1 MGTRSTPCSSS
12 SRSYTRAVLDRL
24 VTRFIIGLAGVLSI
38 TAAFALGHWVGRNN
52 VSSRLEE
59 FSLLKEVEEHIADS
73 SLRKVS
79 HDELFDGALRGMVR
93 AVDDPYSEYLD
104 PEQHQLLRDSLASHY
119 SGVGIA
125 LKPEG
130 DQLKVVSVLSETPAS
145 KAGIV
150 PGDIVVSVDGE
161 AVAGLAVDEVARQ
174 IQGTPGSRVTLSVRR
189 GQGSLEITMTR
200 EKIEREVVEGRMVR
214 NRLGHIRITLFNVG
228 VAEKV
233 RELVRSLAEKGARGF
248 ILDLRGNPGGDF
260 EEGVNVASAFLDG
273 GRVVSRRDRGSAEVT
288 YDATG
293 GVETRLPLVVMV
305 DEGTASASEIVA
317 GAIQDRGRGI
327 VVGSPTFGKNAV
339 QTVIP
344 LSDGSALK
352 LTTASFY
359 TPSGKSI
366 GEKGITPDVSVIEK
380 DLQLA
385 RAQQILGGLAGL
397 DIDRAA

>member
-1 MGTRSTPCSSS
+1 M
-12 SRSYTRAVLDRL
+12 
-24 VTRFIIGLAGVLSI
+24 
-38 TAAFALGHWVGRNN
+38 
-52 VSSRLEE
+52 
-59 FSLLKEVEEHIADS
+59 KEVEDHIADS

-79 HDELFDGALRGMVR
+79 HNELFDGALRGMVR

-125 LKPEG
+125 LKPDR

-145 KAGIV
+145 KSGIA
-150 PGDIVVSVDGE
+150 PGDVVTAVDGE
-161 AVAGLAVDEVARQ
+161 TVTGLAVDEVARQ
-174 IQGTPGSRVTLSVRR
+174 IQGAPGSRVTLSIRR
-189 GQGSLEITMTR
+189 GTEALEVTMTR
-200 EKIEREVVEGRMVR
+200 EKIERDVVEARIVR

-228 VAEKV
+228 VAEAV
-233 RELVRSLAEKGARGF
+233 REQVRILIEKGARGF

-260 EEGVNVASAFLDG
+260 EEGVDVASAFLDG
-273 GRVVSRRDRGSAEVT
+273 GRVVSRRERGSAEVV
-288 YDATG
+288 YDASG
-293 GVETRLPLVVMV
+293 GVETHLPLVVMV

-380 DLQLA
+380 DVQLA
-385 RAQQILGGLAGL
+385 RAEQILGGLAGL
-397 DIDRAA
+397 DIDKAA

>member
-1 MGTRSTPCSSS
+1 M
-12 SRSYTRAVLDRL
+12 LDRL
-24 VTRFIIGLAGVLSI
+24 VTKFIVGLAAILTV
-38 TAAFALGHWVGRNN
+38 AASFALGHWVGENN
-52 VSSRLEE
+52 VSSRQAE
-59 FSLLKEVEEHIADS
+59 FGLLKEVEDHITDS
-73 SLRKVS
+73 AVRKIG
-79 HDELFDGALRGMVR
+79 HHQLFEGALRGMVR

-104 PEQHQLLRDSLASHY
+104 PEQFQLLRDSLASHY

-130 DQLKVVSVLSETPAS
+130 ELLKVVSVLSDTPAS
-145 KAGIV
+145 KAGV
-150 PGDIVVSVDGE
+150 APGDVVMAVDGE
-161 AVAGLAVDEVARQ
+161 TVVGLAVDEVARQ
-174 IQGTPGSRVTLSVRR
+174 IQGTPGSRVTLSIRR
-189 GQGSLEITMTR
+189 GDGSLEITMTR
-200 EKIEREVVEGRMVR
+200 EKIEREVVEGRIVR
-214 NRLGHIRITLFNVG
+214 NRLGHIRVTLFNTG

-233 RELVRSLAEKGARGF
+233 REQVRSLTEKGARGF

-260 EEGVNVASAFLDG
+260 EEGVDVASAFLDG
-273 GRVVSRRDRGSAEVT
+273 GRVVGRRERGRAEVV

-293 GVETRLPLVVMV
+293 AIETRLPLVVMV

-359 TPSGKSI
+359 TPSGESI
-366 GEKGITPDVSVIEK
+366 GEKGITPDVSVFEK

-397 DIDRAA
+397 DIDKAA